1 VALGATAARA
11 MTGRSVTISRERGR
25 LMPINDG
32 RTGLIT
38 VHPSFL
44 LRMPD
49 QVARAA
55 EYRRFVDDLRIVA
68 RELPAVRKAA

>member
-1 VALGATAARA
+1 
-11 MTGRSVTISRERGR
+11 
-25 LMPINDG
+25 
-32 RTGLIT
+32 
-38 VHPSFL
+38 
-44 LRMPD
+44 MPD